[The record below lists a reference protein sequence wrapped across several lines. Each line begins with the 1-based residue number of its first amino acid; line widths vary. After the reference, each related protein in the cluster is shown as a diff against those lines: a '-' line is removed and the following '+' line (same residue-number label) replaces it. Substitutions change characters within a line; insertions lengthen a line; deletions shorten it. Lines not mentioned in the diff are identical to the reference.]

1 MILAGDNCGNPWH
14 GLWSPDGL
22 LLPNSDV
29 MLVSPAPVGGGLG
42 EFATPMADR
51 DAVYPS
57 AHGDSI
63 LVRVPGLPVP
73 ETSAAETAAGMAWK
87 NYALLGGARRLLH
100 GVPLGMNRWIYID
113 PNGKPWLAELRFP
126 ATSGQPR
133 VVRFRE
139 FGVFRPAPT
148 TTYHDYTFGGVMTLN
163 ASYIWEYEGT
173 AVNGMWLADSSARG
187 AKATVA
193 LLTAPVVWDVKHLD
207 ITGVPGV
214 DLALATP
221 SPFVNYEPPPTAL
234 SHTSGPLI
242 ISAGSVYYHHDE
254 NLLRMYDGET
264 PLRCVIGADFEV
276 TDVPYVDAVDGASTS
291 GAASGDLVVI
301 CGANE
306 FRLPFSTSMALTYD
320 EDLLAWVGGHTATV
334 PSAGFSRGSI
344 GEASGAGALRTIVYG
359 SLYLNWPIGA
369 CPMQL
374 RVWRR
379 TNNVFEVELVGMAG
393 DFSPP
398 MASDEIYSV
407 CLVLPDR
414 IIPTGE
420 RVKKS
425 DEARYFSYH
434 PITTELTQATTPRCY
449 L

>member
-29 MLVSPAPVGGGLG
+29 MLLSPAPVGGGLG

-126 ATSGQPR
+126 AASGLPR
-133 VVRFRE
+133 VLRFRE

-163 ASYIWEYEGT
+163 ESYIWEYEGFP
-173 AVNGMWLADSSARG
+173 VNGMWLADASARG

-193 LLTAPVVWDVKHLD
+193 LLTAPAVWDVKHLD

-234 SHTSGPLI
+234 VHIDGPLI
-242 ISAGSVYYHHDE
+242 ISAGNVYYHYDQ

-264 PLRCVIGADFEV
+264 PLRCVIGADYDV
-276 TDVPYVDAVDGASTS
+276 SDVPYGDGTSTS
-291 GAASGDLVVI
+291 GTATGDLIVV
-301 CGANE
+301 CGASE
-306 FRLPFSTSMALTYD
+306 FRLPFSTSMSIADGSAGQTT
-320 EDLLAWVGGHTATV
+320 VV
-334 PSAGFSRGSI
+334 PSAGWSRG
-344 GEASGAGALRTIVYG
+344 GYGAVTGGGDLRAVVAGATYFH
-359 SLYLNWPIGA
+359 WPIGA
-369 CPMQL
+369 CPIQL

-379 TNNVFEVELVGMAG
+379 TNNVFEVELVGMPD

-398 MASDEIYSV
+398 MASDEFYSV

-414 IIPTGE
+414 IIATGE

-425 DEARYFSYH
+425 DEERYFSYH
-434 PITTELTQATTPRCY
+434 PITTALTQATSPRCY